1 MRSNIL
7 KAVVVTT
14 IALACF
20 EAGKTT
26 KQKEIRKKADSY
38 LLYTESGEI
47 LGYNAAID
55 IDEIIDDDEEGL

>member
-1 MRSNIL
+1 MKNKLI
-7 KAVVVTT
+7 KIVV
-14 IALACF
+14 IATVGVACYK
-20 EAGKTT
+20 AGKTT

-38 LLYTESGEI
+38 LLYTDDGEI

>member
-1 MRSNIL
+1 MKNKLIQI
-7 KAVVVTT
+7 AV
-14 IALACF
+14 IATVGLACF
-20 EAGKTT
+20 EAGKIT

-38 LLYTESGEI
+38 LLYTDDGEI

>member
-1 MRSNIL
+1 MKYKIIKSVAL
-7 KAVVVTT
+7 AT

-20 EAGKTT
+20 EAGKIT

-38 LLYTESGEI
+38 LLYTDNGEI

>member
-1 MRSNIL
+1 MRNNIL

-38 LLYTESGEI
+38 LLYTDDGEKT
-47 LGYNAAID
+47 YVS
-55 IDEIIDDDEEGL
+55 